1 MKANPPSRFHPPAAR
16 AERGSVLVL
25 VMWILFGLIS
35 ITIYFAHSMIYELRA
50 SDNRVAGIEAE
61 QAIEGGRRYVSLMIS
76 NITDRGS
83 IPSPANYQCQAV
95 PVGNG
100 RFWLLGRTNVDNAPP
115 AEPTWGLMDEGAKI
129 NLNTANSN
137 MLYMLPRMTPELV
150 NSILAWRSTNTTS
163 TTGGAETDTYM
174 RLNPPYTCKNAPFET
189 IGELRL
195 IYNMDLLTLF
205 GEDPNM
211 NGILDPNE
219 NDGEILPPSDNQ
231 NGKLE
236 PGILEYVTVYSREP
250 STTTNGTARIQLGP
264 TTDIQSLRT
273 NMESLYGASQAT
285 TFLRNVTQ
293 TTRQGGQQVTTL
305 NPLITNPLLFFRLSG
320 MNEDQFAQIEP
331 MLRGASLNGLVNIN
345 TASSVVLACL
355 PGMDINTAAQVVA
368 YRTSNQGTIAARNS
382 IGWIVNAITDKTILP
397 KIAPRITG
405 RSYQYTAD
413 IAAVGHDGRGFRRTR
428 FIFDVTQGAPNI
440 IYRQDLTHLG
450 WALGKQVRDRWQLG
464 KKTS

>member
-1 MKANPPSRFHPPAAR
+1 MKTNPPSRFHPTAAR
-16 AERGSVLVL
+16 GQRGSVLVL

-61 QAIEGGRRYVSLMIS
+61 HAIEGGRRYVSLMIS

-150 NSILAWRSTNTTS
+150 NSILAWRSTNTSS

-195 IYNMDLLTLF
+195 IYNMDLLVLF

-264 TTDIQSLRT
+264 TTDVESLRT
-273 NMESLYGASQAT
+273 NMESLYGVTQAT
-285 TFLRNVTQ
+285 TFLDKIAPINR
-293 TTRQGGQQVTTL
+293 RQGNRVYNQQI
-305 NPLITNPLLFFRLSG
+305 NNPLLFFRATG

-331 MLRGASLNGLVNIN
+331 LLRGASLNGLVNIN
-345 TASSVVLACL
+345 TASSTVLACL
-355 PGMDINTAAQVVA
+355 PGMDANTAAQVVA

-397 KIAPRITG
+397 QIAPRITG